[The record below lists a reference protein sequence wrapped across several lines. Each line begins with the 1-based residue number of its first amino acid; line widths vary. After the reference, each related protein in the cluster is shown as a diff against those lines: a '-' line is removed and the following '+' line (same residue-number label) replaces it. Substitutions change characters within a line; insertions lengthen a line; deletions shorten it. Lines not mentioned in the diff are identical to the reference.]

1 MNTPKQLQT
10 WEVPL
15 SIAPMMQRT
24 DRHYRYMM
32 RCITERT
39 LLWTE
44 MVTSRAIL
52 HGDRSHLLDFHED
65 EHPLVLQIG
74 GDDPGENAEVAKI
87 AEEWGYD
94 EININVGCPSDRV
107 QNGNFGACLMLDPGR
122 VAACVEAM
130 AREVS
135 IPVTVKHRI
144 GVDER
149 DQYEDMLDFVD
160 TIAAVGG
167 CMRFTVHAR
176 KAWLQGLSPK
186 ENRNI
191 PPLRYEEVWRLKQE
205 RPDVIVEING
215 GIKTLDEVKEHL
227 EHVDAVMLGRAA
239 YDRPMLFAEADRD
252 IFGEDVEP
260 PSPHEVARAMMPYI
274 EERLREDNGCKL
286 HHITR
291 HMVNLFAGYPRA
303 RSWRRYLSENHH
315 LEGKGAEVVE
325 EALAV
330 MPSEE
335 ELAERLLEKARA
347 HARA

>member
-1 MNTPKQLQT
+1 
-10 WEVPL
+10 
-15 SIAPMMQRT
+15 MMQRT

-32 RCITERT
+32 RCITRRT

-52 HGDRSHLLDFHED
+52 HGDRPYLLDFHEE

-74 GDDPGENAEVAKI
+74 GDDPKENAEVAKI

-107 QNGNFGACLMLDPGR
+107 QNGNFGACLMLDPAR

-149 DQYEDMLDFVD
+149 DKYEDMLDFVD
-160 TIAAVGG
+160 TITAAGG

-205 RPDVIVEING
+205 RPDLVVEING
-215 GIKTLDEVKEHL
+215 GIKTLEEVREHL
-227 EHVDAVMLGRAA
+227 EHVDAVMIGRAA
-239 YDRPMLFAEADRD
+239 YDRPMLFAQADGLIYGD
-252 IFGEDVEP
+252 EGLA
-260 PSPHEVARAMMPYI
+260 PSPHEVSRAMMPYI
-274 EERLREDNGCKL
+274 EERLREDEGCKL

-291 HMVNLFAGYPRA
+291 HMINLFAGYPRA
-303 RSWRRYLSENHH
+303 RTWRRYISERHH
-315 LEGKGAEVVE
+315 LEGMGPEIIE
-325 EALAV
+325 EALAR

-335 ELAERLLEKARA
+335 ELLTG
-347 HARA
+347 